1 MKRIAQIKE
10 FLVGVRSELR
20 KVTWTTWKEL
30 VASTAVV
37 LVTVIVIAVFL
48 GIIDRLM
55 ELGLISGEY
64 SIINLFTGD

>member
-10 FLVGVRSELR
+10 FLVGVRAELR

-37 LVTVIVIAVFL
+37 LVAVIIIAVFL

-55 ELGLISGEY
+55 DLGLISSKY
-64 SIINLFTGD
+64 SIVQLLTGG

>member
-10 FLVGVRSELR
+10 FLVGVRAELR

-37 LVTVIVIAVFL
+37 LMAVIIIAVFL

-55 ELGLISGEY
+55 DLGLISGKY
-64 SIINLFTGD
+64 SIIQLLTGG

>member
-10 FLVGVRSELR
+10 FLVGVRAELR
-20 KVTWTTWKEL
+20 KITWTTWKEL

-37 LVTVIVIAVFL
+37 LVAVIIIAVFL

-55 ELGLISGEY
+55 DLGLISGKY
-64 SIINLFTGD
+64 SIIQLLAGG

>member
-10 FLVGVRSELR
+10 FLVGVRAELR

-37 LVTVIVIAVFL
+37 LVAVIIIAVFL

-55 ELGLISGEY
+55 DLGLISGKY
-64 SIINLFTGD
+64 SIIQLLTGG

>member
-10 FLVGVRSELR
+10 FLVGVRAELR

-37 LVTVIVIAVFL
+37 LVAVIIIAVFL

-55 ELGLISGEY
+55 DLGLISGKY
-64 SIINLFTGD
+64 SILQLLTGG

>member
-10 FLVGVRSELR
+10 FLVGVRAELK

-37 LVTVIVIAVFL
+37 LVTVIIIAVFL

-55 ELGLISGEY
+55 DLGLISGKY
-64 SIINLFTGD
+64 SILQLLTGG